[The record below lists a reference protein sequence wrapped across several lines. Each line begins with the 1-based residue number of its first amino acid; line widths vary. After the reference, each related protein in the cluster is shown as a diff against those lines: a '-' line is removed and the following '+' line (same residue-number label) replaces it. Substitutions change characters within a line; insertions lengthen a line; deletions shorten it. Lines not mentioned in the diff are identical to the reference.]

1 MPSLNLQILIAACL
15 GVTIGWLTGTL
26 PADAP
31 VREGVLYASTL
42 LGSIFIGLLKMVLIP
57 LIFTSIVVGV
67 ANLQAHHQ
75 VNLPTPRSHLLA
87 HRLRWFL
94 QTLPGRQ
101 PPQPTCPRT
110 ILPLLVRS
118 STRRA
123 GCLRSCVAI
132 ITRRSRSFTM
142 TRVSQ
147 TLVLS
152 RKPRLLMVRRPRVET
167 ALALPRAPY
176 PRGRATLSPWLP
188 VLRPCQK
195 LTSITI
201 SETARVGNAKPPPPL
216 LPRMPPLPYRKRRR
230 CRCPKS
236 TESGGACWVLVLE
249 ARCVLS
255 RPPARTAAR
264 RSP

>member
-1 MPSLNLQILIAACL
+1 MPTLRSHLRGLRLRWSLQ
-15 GVTIGWLTGTL
+15 
-26 PADAP
+26 
-31 VREGVLYASTL
+31 TL
-42 LGSIFIGLLKMVLIP
+42 LGR
-57 LIFTSIVVGV
+57 
-67 ANLQAHHQ
+67 Q
-75 VNLPTPRSHLLA
+75 LPQS
-87 HRLRWFL
+87 
-94 QTLPGRQ
+94 
-101 PPQPTCPRT
+101 TCPRT
-110 ILPLLVRS
+110 TSPLLVRS

-132 ITRRSRSFTM
+132 TTRRSRSFTM

-152 RKPRLLMVRRPRVET
+152 RKPRLPMVRQPRVET
-167 ALALPRAPY
+167 ALALPRVPY

-188 VLRPCQK
+188 VLRPCRK

-236 TESGGACWVLVLE
+236 TESGGVCWVPVLE

-255 RPPARTAAR
+255 RLPVRTAAR